1 MLDLLKV
8 LKEWGIDP
16 IVRAVGWFHIGMF
29 GLSLIP
35 SLSFIPKGYILYV
48 LTH

>member
-1 MLDLLKV
+1 MKDLFEFIKHYGFDL
-8 LKEWGIDP
+8 
-16 IVRAVGWFHIGMF
+16 IVGPAGVFALMMF

-35 SLSFIPKGYILYV
+35 SLSFIPKLFLVFI